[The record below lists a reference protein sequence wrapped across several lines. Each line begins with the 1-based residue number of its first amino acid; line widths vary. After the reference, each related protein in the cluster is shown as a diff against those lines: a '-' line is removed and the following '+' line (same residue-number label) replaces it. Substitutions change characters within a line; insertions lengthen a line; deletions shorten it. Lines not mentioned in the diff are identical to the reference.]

1 MVEYLY
7 YKKTPKLPQ
16 QKEKKT
22 CPKATATF
30 QVELPVEVD
39 EQQAR
44 LLSAHFEAA
53 RHPYNA
59 ILSEGQRRLRR
70 MRADPGWQAA
80 RAIPR
85 SHKETRSQA
94 YRALRA
100 KHG

>member
-1 MVEYLY
+1 M
-7 YKKTPKLPQ
+7 KKTPQRPQ

-22 CPKATATF
+22 RPKASATF

-53 RHPYNA
+53 RHLYNA

-70 MRADPGWQAA
+70 MRADPDWQAA
-80 RAIPR
+80 RAIPH
-85 SHKETRSQA
+85 SQKETRSQA

-100 KHG
+100 KHR